1 MPTSIITPK
10 RVTDAA
16 GGLHASDLTGGDDLG
31 VTTEGEFDTTRRSEG
46 EDGYDYREGEDEE
59 GTGEETEE
67 ETGEEETEEETGDMS
82 EEESDRGFSFSD
94 SNDY

>member
-1 MPTSIITPK
+1 MHTPIISPK
-10 RVTDAA
+10 RITDAA

-31 VTTEGEFDTTRRSEG
+31 ATTEGEFDTTRRSEG

-59 GTGEETEE
+59 GTGEETGE
-67 ETGEEETEEETGDMS
+67 ETEEEETGDMS
-82 EEESDRGFSFSD
+82 EEESGREFSFSD